1 MNHFVILR
9 EEKILYIS
17 FPMMFILSLWWSD
30 KNREKIFVDLISI
43 LLYDVVLWSISDDHS
58 VWLEIPVIILS
69 DRYCKSYCIYDTV
82 KTILYV
88 SWYMNHTL
96 WVILNY
102 SYYRHHTVWIILYES
117 YCINYTVWVILYES
131 CGGMRT
137 IVSVNKRVV
146 FNQEKFGPFTYYCH
160 PQNVTHKQTL
170 SKPTKYISNSNIFL
184 LYF

>member
-1 MNHFVILR
+1 
-9 EEKILYIS
+9 
-17 FPMMFILSLWWSD
+17 MFILSLWWFD

-146 FNQEKFGPFTYYCH
+146 FNQEKFGPFTYYYH
-160 PQNVTHKQTL
+160 ISRDYGPKMRSFPVKMLQDLHV
-170 SKPTKYISNSNIFL
+170 SSSNSSFL
-184 LYF
+184 ICYVK